1 MNIKEAEIATI
12 NAAIAEKTDIY
23 SVSTADIADR
33 FKELVALLGAILVNP
48 DLTYNIGL
56 FVYTESPYAI
66 YACKVDGATGDV
78 SNQTNWLKIA
88 GSGLPYLVA
97 DTEVYL
103 AVVGYQTSNY
113 YISGQDF
120 PPINLALKAGT
131 LFDLRIED
139 TSSNTNTV
147 QIAYAIEIDTTG
159 SIEGTSI
166 IIKLDNNGVGM
177 ATLLVDDT
185 YSERLAFGSTYLF
198 TKTTDVNDLDG
209 YILTKIGSAGIR
221 ICRVGNFNP
230 APASPGKYIIPANSP
245 MILPLAAGLGG
256 EECIFIKDNPGL
268 ANTAVPSGGDTIVNT
283 DGLLYDRSL
292 MKFTSDGINKWYYTV

>member
-1 MNIKEAEIATI
+1 MNTKEAEIATI
-12 NAAIAEKTDIY
+12 NAAIADKTDIS
-23 SVSTADIADR
+23 SVSTTDIADR

-66 YACKVDGATGDV
+66 YACKVDGADGDV

-97 DTEVYL
+97 DTEVDL
-103 AVVGYQTSNY
+103 AVVGYQTLDY
-113 YISGQDF
+113 YI
-120 PPINLALKAGT
+120 PLPINLALKAGT

-139 TSSNTNTV
+139 TSGSTNTV
-147 QIAYAIEIDTTG
+147 QIAYAIEIDTNG

-166 IIKLDNNGVGM
+166 IIKLDNKGVGM
-177 ATLLVDDT
+177 ATLLVDGT

-198 TKTTDVNDLDG
+198 TKTTDVNDIDG
-209 YILTKIGSAGIR
+209 YILTKIGSSGIR
-221 ICRVGNFNP
+221 AILGNSGI
-230 APASPGKYIIPANSP
+230 ASPGKYIAPPNSSI
-245 MILPLAAGLGG
+245 ILPLAIGLGG
-256 EECIFIKDNPGL
+256 AECIFIKKFVGL
-268 ANTAVPSGGDTIVNT
+268 PFTVYPSGSDTIVNT

>member
-1 MNIKEAEIATI
+1 MNTKEAEIATI
-12 NAAIAEKTDIY
+12 NAAIADKTDIY

-33 FKELVALLGAILVNP
+33 FKELVTLLGARLVNP

-66 YACKVDGATGDV
+66 YACKVDGADGDV

-97 DTEVYL
+97 DTEVDL
-103 AVVGYQTSNY
+103 AVVGYQTLDY
-113 YISGQDF
+113 YI
-120 PPINLALKAGT
+120 PLPINLALKAGT

-139 TSSNTNTV
+139 TSGSTNTV
-147 QIAYAIEIDTTG
+147 QIAYAIEIDTNG

-166 IIKLDNNGVGM
+166 IIKLDNKGVGM
-177 ATLLVDDT
+177 ATLLVDGT

-198 TKTTDVNDLDG
+198 TKTTDVNDIDG
-209 YILTKIGSAGIR
+209 YILTKIGSSGIR
-221 ICRVGNFNP
+221 AILGNSGI
-230 APASPGKYIIPANSP
+230 ASPGKYIAPPNSSI
-245 MILPLAAGLGG
+245 ILPLAIGLGG
-256 EECIFIKDNPGL
+256 EECIFIKKFVGL
-268 ANTAVPSGGDTIVNT
+268 PFTVYPSGSDTIVNT

>member
-1 MNIKEAEIATI
+1 MNTKEAEIATI
-12 NAAIAEKTDIY
+12 NAAIADKTDIS

-66 YACKVDGATGDV
+66 YACKVDGADGDV

-97 DTEVYL
+97 DTEVDL
-103 AVVGYQTSNY
+103 AVVGYQTLDY
-113 YISGQDF
+113 YI
-120 PPINLALKAGT
+120 PLPINLALKAGT

-139 TSSNTNTV
+139 TSGSTNTV
-147 QIAYAIEIDTTG
+147 QIAYAIEIDTNG

-166 IIKLDNNGVGM
+166 IIKLDNKGVGM
-177 ATLLVDDT
+177 ATLLVDGT

-198 TKTTDVNDLDG
+198 TKTTDVNDIDG
-209 YILTKIGSAGIR
+209 YILTKIGSSGIR
-221 ICRVGNFNP
+221 AILGNSGI
-230 APASPGKYIIPANSP
+230 ASPGKYIAPPNSSI
-245 MILPLAAGLGG
+245 ILPLAIGLGG
-256 EECIFIKDNPGL
+256 EECIFIKKFVGL
-268 ANTAVPSGGDTIVNT
+268 PFTVYPSGSDTIVNT

>member
-23 SVSTADIADR
+23 SVSTADVADR

-66 YACKVDGATGDV
+66 YACKIDGADGDV

-97 DTEVYL
+97 DTEVDI

-113 YISGQDF
+113 YITL
-120 PPINLALKAGT
+120 PINLSVKAGT

-177 ATLLVDDT
+177 ATLLVDGT

-209 YILTKIGSAGIR
+209 YILTKIGSEGIR
-221 ICRVGNFNP
+221 ICHVGNYNP
-230 APASPGKYIIPANSP
+230 APASPGKYIISPNSP
-245 MILPLAAGLGG
+245 MILPLAIGLGG
-256 EECIFIKDNPGL
+256 EKCIFIRDSSGL
-268 ANTAVPSGGDTIVNT
+268 ANTAIPSGSDSIINT
-283 DGLLYDRSL
+283 DGLLYDRSS

>member
-1 MNIKEAEIATI
+1 MNTKEAEIATI
-12 NAAIAEKTDIY
+12 NAAIADKTDIY

-56 FVYTESPYAI
+56 IVYTASPFSVYV
-66 YACKVDGATGDV
+66 CKVDGATGDI

-97 DTEVYL
+97 DTEVDL
-103 AVVGYQTSNY
+103 AVVGYQTLDY
-113 YISGQDF
+113 YI
-120 PPINLALKAGT
+120 PLPINLALKAGT

-139 TSSNTNTV
+139 TSGSTNTV
-147 QIAYAIEIDTTG
+147 QIAYAIEIDTNG

-166 IIKLDNNGVGM
+166 IIKLDNKGVGM
-177 ATLLVDDT
+177 ATLLVDGT

-198 TKTTDVNDLDG
+198 TKTTDVNDIDG
-209 YILTKIGSAGIR
+209 YILTKIGSSGIR
-221 ICRVGNFNP
+221 AILGNSGI
-230 APASPGKYIIPANSP
+230 ASPGKYIAPPNSSI
-245 MILPLAAGLGG
+245 ILPLAIGLGG
-256 EECIFIKDNPGL
+256 EECIFIKKFVGL
-268 ANTAVPSGGDTIVNT
+268 PFTVYPSGSDTIVNT

>member
-1 MNIKEAEIATI
+1 
-12 NAAIAEKTDIY
+12 
-23 SVSTADIADR
+23 
-33 FKELVALLGAILVNP
+33 LVNT

-56 FVYTESPYAI
+56 IVYTASPFAVYV
-66 YACKVDGATGDV
+66 CKVDGATGDV
-78 SNQTNWLKIA
+78 TNQANWLKIA

-139 TSSNTNTV
+139 TSNSTNTV
-147 QIAYAIEIDTTG
+147 QVAYAIEIDTNG

-166 IIKLDNNGVGM
+166 IIKLDNKGVGM
-177 ATLLVDDT
+177 ATLLVDGT

-198 TKTTDVNDLDG
+198 TKTTDVNDIDG
-209 YILTKIGSAGIR
+209 YILTKIGSSGIR
-221 ICRVGNFNP
+221 AILGNSGI
-230 APASPGKYIIPANSP
+230 ASPGKYIAPPNSSI
-245 MILPLAAGLGG
+245 ILPLAIGLGG
-256 EECIFIKDNPGL
+256 EECIFIREFVGL
-268 ANTAVPSGGDTIVNT
+268 PFTVYPSGSDTIVNT

>member
-1 MNIKEAEIATI
+1 MNTKEAEIATI
-12 NAAIAEKTDIY
+12 NAAIADKTDIS
-23 SVSTADIADR
+23 SVSTTDIADR

-66 YACKVDGATGDV
+66 YACKVDGADGDV

-97 DTEVYL
+97 DTEVDL
-103 AVVGYQTSNY
+103 AVVGYQTLDY
-113 YISGQDF
+113 YI
-120 PPINLALKAGT
+120 PLPINLALKAGT

-139 TSSNTNTV
+139 TSGSTNTV
-147 QIAYAIEIDTTG
+147 QIAYAIEIDTNG

-166 IIKLDNNGVGM
+166 IIKLDNKGVGM
-177 ATLLVDDT
+177 ATLLVDGT

-198 TKTTDVNDLDG
+198 TKTTDVNDIDG
-209 YILTKIGSAGIR
+209 YILTKIGSSGIR
-221 ICRVGNFNP
+221 AILGNSGI
-230 APASPGKYIIPANSP
+230 ASPGKYIAPPNSSI
-245 MILPLAAGLGG
+245 ILPLAIGLGG
-256 EECIFIKDNPGL
+256 EECIFIKKFVGL
-268 ANTAVPSGGDTIVNT
+268 PFTVYPSGSDTIVNT

>member
-1 MNIKEAEIATI
+1 MNTKEAEIATI
-12 NAAIAEKTDIY
+12 NAAIADKTDIS

-48 DLTYNIGL
+48 DLTYNIGF

-66 YACKVDGATGDV
+66 YACKVDGADGDV

-97 DTEVYL
+97 DTEVDL
-103 AVVGYQTSNY
+103 AVVGYQTLDY
-113 YISGQDF
+113 YI
-120 PPINLALKAGT
+120 PLPINLALKAGT

-139 TSSNTNTV
+139 TSGSTNTV
-147 QIAYAIEIDTTG
+147 QIAYAIEIDTNG

-166 IIKLDNNGVGM
+166 IIKLDNKGVGM
-177 ATLLVDDT
+177 ATLLVDGT

-198 TKTTDVNDLDG
+198 TKTTDVNDIDG
-209 YILTKIGSAGIR
+209 YILTKIGSSGIR
-221 ICRVGNFNP
+221 AILGNSGI
-230 APASPGKYIIPANSP
+230 ASPGKYIAPPNSSI
-245 MILPLAAGLGG
+245 ILPLAIGLGG
-256 EECIFIKDNPGL
+256 EECIFIKKFVGL
-268 ANTAVPSGGDTIVNT
+268 PFTVYPSGSDTIVNT

>member
-1 MNIKEAEIATI
+1 MNIKEAEIANI
-12 NAAIAEKTDIY
+12 NGAIAGKTDIY
-23 SVSTADIADR
+23 SVTTADVADR

-88 GSGLPYLVA
+88 GAGLPYLVA

-113 YISGQDF
+113 YITL
-120 PPINLALKAGT
+120 PINLSIKAGT

-139 TSSNTNTV
+139 TSNNTNTV

-177 ATLLVDDT
+177 ATLLVDGT

-209 YILTKIGSAGIR
+209 YILTKIGSSGIR
-221 ICRVGNFNP
+221 ICHVGSYNP

-245 MILPLAAGLGG
+245 MRLPLAAGLGG
-256 EECIFIKDNPGL
+256 EECIFIRDNPGL